1 MNKLEVLK
9 SLRSENDKLFR
20 FYRDHYGVFLIGC
33 FFTGYGIG
41 NFLLDIEKLVKL
53 KLQKNK

>member
-20 FYRDHYGVFLIGC
+20 FYRDHYGAFLIGC